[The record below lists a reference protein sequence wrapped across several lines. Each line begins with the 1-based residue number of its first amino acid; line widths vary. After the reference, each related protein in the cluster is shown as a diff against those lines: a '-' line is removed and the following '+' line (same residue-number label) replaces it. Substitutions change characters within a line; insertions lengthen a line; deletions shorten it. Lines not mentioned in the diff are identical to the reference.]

1 MNRQQK
7 LARAI
12 TDVVVRVP
20 LTWPL
25 LRGPMRRL
33 FDAVAPRWDAMTSP
47 ERLVAFE
54 AALERVPGEPR
65 TILDLGTGTGDGA
78 IAAARR
84 WPDADILGVDMS
96 GEMVEEAR
104 RKAPELRFEVGDA
117 ARLEVA
123 HDAFDLVAMNN
134 MIPFFGELAR
144 VVRPGGHALL
154 AFSRGPETPIYVAPE
169 RLRRGLRRAGFE
181 VVSELAAGPGTA
193 MVARRRASG

>member
-20 LTWPL
+20 VLWPL

-33 FDAVAPRWDAMTSP
+33 FDQVAPHWDTMTSP

-54 AALERVPGEPR
+54 AALEQVPGEPR
-65 TILDLGTGTGDGA
+65 TVLDLGTGTGDGA

-84 WPDADILGVDMS
+84 WPAADVLGIDVS
-96 GEMVEEAR
+96 REMVEEAR

-117 ARLEVA
+117 SRLDVA
-123 HDAFDLVAMNN
+123 DGAFDLVAMNN
-134 MIPFFGELAR
+134 VIPFFGELAR
-144 VVRPGGHALL
+144 VVRPGGHTLF

-169 RLRRGLRRAGFE
+169 RLRRGLRRAGFD
-181 VVSELAAGPGTA
+181 VVAELAAGPGTA
-193 MVARRRASG
+193 MVARRRISG